1 MNRKPQEEI
10 EEIEEE
16 ASYGNAPVCT
26 VDKVAAPPDQRSLF
40 FTQSFP
46 PIAVCWLIL
55 LVIMGLRIYFTSVIS
70 ENDAKLRAENQQLTS
85 QNQQLKARNQELETQ
100 IRNMTTVDDYC
111 PKENNE
117 RQCKACQEDWLLNE
131 SNCYE
136 IHDADP
142 SNQKTWEEARAN
154 CSGYNADFVIVHSQK
169 EKDMINGYSWGKQ
182 DESGYWIGLR
192 VENGRWKWIDG
203 SDLAVD
209 FWIGPPFVGQC
220 AVSVQGVGWRS
231 VSCADRKRW
240 ICKKKALCV

>member
-1 MNRKPQEEI
+1 M
-10 EEIEEE
+10 
-16 ASYGNAPVCT
+16 ASFVVYFYNIILTFKQSLKAQHS
-26 VDKVAAPPDQRSLF
+26 VA
-40 FTQSFP
+40 
-46 PIAVCWLIL
+46 IV
-55 LVIMGLRIYFTSVIS
+55 TSVIS

-85 QNQQLKARNQELETQ
+85 QNQQH
-100 IRNMTTVDDYC
+100 
-111 PKENNE
+111 
-117 RQCKACQEDWLLNE
+117 KACQEDWLLNE

-154 CSGYNADFVIVHSQK
+154 CSGYNADFVIVHSQE
-169 EKDMINGYSWGKQ
+169 EKVMRSLWGKQ

-209 FWIGPPFVGQC
+209 FWIGTPFDGQC

-240 ICKKKALCV
+240 ICKKKALCCV